1 MKTQAW
7 GWLTAAVLAAGL
19 NASYHDGG
27 LTWAHRIADQV
38 GHNLSAVAALASGN
52 AQEFLIE
59 ARQIA
64 TDNETPSCRFDHAV
78 AHVET
83 KVAESQ
89 AQFDRFEA
97 MSAREQA
104 RFARLEANRARM
116 QAKLAENASR
126 FHFSMVDFNPADFAT
141 IETPRCPH
149 LRVNVPRIPAIK
161 IPSPSIHV
169 EISGPGPV

>member
-27 LTWAHRIADQV
+27 FTWAHRIADRV
-38 GHNLSAVAALASGN
+38 GHNVSAVAALASGN

-64 TDNETPSCRFDHAV
+64 ADNETPSCRFDNAV
-78 AHVET
+78 AQMKT

-97 MSAREQA
+97 MTSREQA

-126 FHFSMVDFNPADFAT
+126 FHFAMVDFNPAEFAAIT
-141 IETPRCPH
+141 TPKCP
-149 LRVNVPRIPAIK
+149 RVRVSVPRIPAIK
-161 IPSPSIHV
+161 IPSPIIHV
-169 EISGPGPV
+169 DISGPGPV